1 MSIIF
6 SKQLS
11 KYNCK
16 AGYLTW
22 CTFFAIT
29 SCARDK
35 NQNYRISPVNAPQN
49 QLTIFAK
56 NNLAPCTG
64 TENGCAWLNLTV
76 PSLISDQVHYE
87 NMNLKCNKFENENS
101 QSISQILAWNGNSKL
116 EVNNSTSF
124 QAHIIFYGPIP
135 QTNQFS
141 CTGLKI
147 IPQPN
152 GAGKLAGCE
161 VSFLIHDRAFASTIQ
176 RPCFITTQ
184 NSSKESAFEPQIQL
198 SCPLLK
204 SGEIPL
210 TVFSDSLIQCPKKS
224 ADAEK
229 NDSDVNLKRLNPNT
243 AYKVQMQWGAFPAKK
258 QVIEKYILQLIS
270 CQTSANL
277 SWTILKN
284 QTFYLPEVTDP
295 SCKLHLKEFTISD
308 EKNNNETFENENL
321 DSFNSEKETE
331 SNFKNKQTNTQLK
344 VILSPWD
351 PATERRMPLYIKLL
365 PEKSSW
371 NGPFDTLSRDLI
383 QPQTS
388 EKIPTKKNRL
398 ELRLTQATLSP
409 QKDFLELHFDC
420 TNALRIGTFCGDL
433 NLQSLQVTVA
443 PGALIDNEWE
453 FLNSEFLKRK
463 VYSTAVYKNGFAL
476 IFSMQDRP
484 VQFPLNIILQNTT
497 AAKIWTLPTLN

>member
-1 MSIIF
+1 M
-6 SKQLS
+6 QLN
-11 KYNCK
+11 KYNCI
-16 AGYLTW
+16 ARYITW
-22 CTFFAIT
+22 CTLFGFT

-56 NNLAPCTG
+56 NNLSPCTG
-64 TENGCAWLNLTV
+64 TENGCAWLNLTA

-87 NMNLKCNKFENENS
+87 NMNLKCSRLENENS

-184 NSSKESAFEPQIQL
+184 NTFTDNSFEPQIQVA
-198 SCPLLK
+198 CPLLK
-204 SGEIPL
+204 SGEMPL
-210 TVFSDSLIQCPKKS
+210 TVFSDSLIQCPKKA
-224 ADAEK
+224 ADSEK
-229 NDSDVNLKRLNPNT
+229 NDSDVNLKRINPNT

-258 QVIEKYILQLIS
+258 HVIEKYILQLIS

-308 EKNNNETFENENL
+308 EKNNNETFENEN
-321 DSFNSEKETE
+321 SVAFNSKNLTETY
-331 SNFKNKQTNTQLK
+331 FKNKQISKQFK
-344 VILSPWD
+344 VLLPQWTSS
-351 PATERRMPLYIKLL
+351 TERHLPLNIKLF
-365 PEKSSW
+365 PETSTW
-371 NGPFDTLSRDLI
+371 EGPFDQLSRDLARS
-383 QPQTS
+383 QNS
-388 EKIPTKKNRL
+388 EKLSAVKNKL
-398 ELRLTQATLSP
+398 PFRLTQATLSP
-409 QKDFLELHFDC
+409 QKDFLEMHFDC

-433 NLQSLQVTVA
+433 NLQSLEVTVA
-443 PGALIDNEWE
+443 PGALIDNEWEFLNSE

-476 IFSMQDRP
+476 IFSMQDKP
-484 VQFPLNIILQNTT
+484 VQFPLNIILQNNT
-497 AAKIWTLPTLN
+497 ASKIWTLPNLN